1 MNMLQMYLFE
11 NQNRRNFFCPYLL
24 DNMCVEIIAVESV
37 KTDAVGN
44 FAWMVKQTRYS
55 RALFLY
61 LDVEEELM
69 SVDADFGYN
78 ELRKYN
84 GIRSFSIGVCSK
96 VYGCYSCLN
105 TFTRQI
111 VDIGFRRIADAIAT
125 SNYDTVYFSTID
137 KSEHAF
143 LGDSV
148 IKYIMRKLQGLS
160 NSNIKMLVK
169 KQINI

>member
-1 MNMLQMYLFE
+1 MYI
-11 NQNRRNFFCPYLL
+11 
-24 DNMCVEIIAVESV
+24 EIIAVESV

-44 FAWMVKQTRYS
+44 FAWMVKQPRYD
-55 RALFLY
+55 RALFIY

-69 SVDADFGYN
+69 CVDADFGYN

-105 TFTRQI
+105 MFTRQI

-125 SNYDTVYFSTID
+125 RNYDTVYFSTID
-137 KSEHAF
+137 TTEHAF

-169 KQINI
+169 KRND